1 MHTFTMGEKHSG
13 DKRLTKPALASSLG
27 RRRALN
33 ALNVTGATF
42 IVSQIKKEDW
52 PSSEECQIGNGRDN
66 EDED

>member
-13 DKRLTKPALASSLG
+13 DKRLTKPSLASSLG

-33 ALNVTGATF
+33 CFKCYRSHFYSVTD
-42 IVSQIKKEDW
+42 KKKGGL
-52 PSSEECQIGNGRDN
+52 SEECQIGNGRDN